1 MSSIDVSKIPIIGWI
16 TILVLG
22 LLIITTI
29 IFIVIGLIYI
39 GLKKNI
45 KSKLFEISEIPKQQ
59 QRELF
64 IAEGKD
70 QLENQC
76 QVAKQLLKKI
86 RIKLYESGVKELNII
101 DKKDLEI
108 LELITYRIAD
118 RLNYDVR
125 NDLTR
130 NHITK
135 KTDEE
140 LKEYSNAKAKGYY
153 YMMFD
158 RLYNMNSRLPEYN
171 LPKILDPIPESEI
184 KSIFYEIYFS
194 ARSIAGIS
202 GGPKNE

>member
-1 MSSIDVSKIPIIGWI
+1 MSKIDLSSIPSIGWVVIFVLGFIAVLIIGFAI
-16 TILVLG
+16 MGIFY
-22 LLIITTI
+22 LI
-29 IFIVIGLIYI
+29 
-39 GLKKNI
+39 LKKNI
-45 KSKLFEISEIPKQQ
+45 KSKIFEITDIPQQQ

-76 QVAKQLLKKI
+76 QVAKQLLKKVRI
-86 RIKLYESGVKELNII
+86 RIYEAGIEQLKIQ
-101 DKKDLEI
+101 DHKDIEI
-108 LELITYRIAD
+108 FELITYRIAD

-153 YMMFD
+153 YMMYD
-158 RLYNMNSRLPEYN
+158 RLYNMNSRLPDYE
-171 LPKILDPIPESEI
+171 LPKTLELIPESEI
-184 KSIFYEIYFS
+184 KAIFYEIYHS
-194 ARSIAGIS
+194 ARSIAGGN
-202 GGPKNE
+202 GGKDE